1 MNDVLKIRKI
11 FENRKPESIKKL
23 REVSVVIALMNID
36 DKLHLIFEKRSKSV
50 NQSGDISFIGG
61 HIEEDETPLSA
72 AIRETKEECNLS
84 DDNINIIGQSDY
96 LMNFNSLFVHT
107 FVCEITNIKFE
118 DIDYNDEVEK
128 LIAVPLDEIM
138 STKYS
143 SYKSKI
149 AIERDENFPYHLI
162 ENGKNYNFFTGNEE
176 TYFYEFK
183 NCVVWGLTAKILNN
197 FVEILKDGDFLL
209 DL

>member
-1 MNDVLKIRKI
+1 MNDVLRIQKI
-11 FENRKPESIKKL
+11 FENRRPESIKKL
-23 REVSVVIALMNID
+23 REVSVVIALINIG
-36 DKLHLIFEKRSKSV
+36 DKLHLIFEKRSDSV

-61 HIEEDETPLSA
+61 HIEENESPLSA

-84 DDNINIIGQSDY
+84 EDNINIIAQSDY

-107 FVCEITNIKFE
+107 FIFEIINVKFE

-128 LIAVPLDEIM
+128 LIAVPLEEIM
-138 STKYS
+138 HTNYS

-149 AIERDENFPYHLI
+149 KIERDENFPYHLI
-162 ENGKNYNFFTGNEE
+162 ENGKNYNFFTGNEV

-183 NCVVWGLTAKILNN
+183 YYVICGLTAKILNN
-197 FVEILKDGDFLL
+197 FVEILKDGGFY
-209 DL
+209 

>member
-1 MNDVLKIRKI
+1 MNDVLRIRDI
-11 FENRKPESIKKL
+11 FKNRKPESIKKL
-23 REVSVVIALMNID
+23 REVSVVIALMNIN
-36 DKLHLIFEKRSKSV
+36 DKLHLIFEKRSGNV

-61 HIEEDETPLSA
+61 HMEENESALSA

-84 DDNINIIGQSDY
+84 DENINIIAQSNY

-107 FVCEITNIKFE
+107 FIFEIINVKFE

-128 LIAVPLDEIM
+128 LIAVPLEEIM
-138 STKYS
+138 HTNYS

-149 AIERDENFPYHLI
+149 KIERDENFPYHLI
-162 ENGKNYNFFTGNEE
+162 ENGKNYNFFTGNEV

-183 NCVVWGLTAKILNN
+183 NCIMWGLTAKILNN
-197 FVEILKDGDFLL
+197 FVEILKDGGFY
-209 DL
+209 

>member
-1 MNDVLKIRKI
+1 MNDVLRIRDI
-11 FENRKPESIKKL
+11 FKNRKPESIKKL
-23 REVSVVIALMNID
+23 REVSVVIALMNIN
-36 DKLHLIFEKRSKSV
+36 DKLHLIFEKLSGNV

-61 HIEEDETPLSA
+61 HMEENESALTA

-84 DDNINIIGQSDY
+84 DENINIIAQSDY

-107 FVCEITNIKFE
+107 FIFEIINVKFE

-128 LIAVPLDEIM
+128 LIAVPLEEIIH
-138 STKYS
+138 TNYS

-149 AIERDENFPYHLI
+149 KIERDENFPYHLI
-162 ENGKNYNFFTGNEE
+162 ENGKNYNFFTGNEV

-183 NCVVWGLTAKILNN
+183 NCIIWGLTAKILNN
-197 FVEILKDGDFLL
+197 FVEILKDGGFY
-209 DL
+209 

>member
-11 FENRKPESIKKL
+11 FENRKPTSIKKIK
-23 REVSVVIALMNID
+23 EVSVIIALMNIN
-36 DKLHLIFEKRSKSV
+36 DKLHLIFEKRSGSV
-50 NQSGDISFIGG
+50 NQSGDLSFIGG

-84 DDNINIIGQSDY
+84 EDNINIIGESDY
-96 LMNFNSLFVHT
+96 LINFNSLFVHT

-118 DIDYNDEVEK
+118 DIDCNDEVEK
-128 LIAVPLDEIM
+128 LIAVPLEEII
-138 STKYS
+138 STHPS

-149 AIERDENFPYHLI
+149 TIERDENFPYHLI
-162 ENGKNYNFFTGNEE
+162 ENGRNYNFFSGNEV

-183 NCVVWGLTAKILNN
+183 NCIVWGLTAKILNN

>member
-36 DKLHLIFEKRSKSV
+36 DKLHLIFEKRSESV

-61 HIEEDETPLSA
+61 HIEENETPLSA

>member
-1 MNDVLKIRKI
+1 
-11 FENRKPESIKKL
+11 
-23 REVSVVIALMNID
+23 MNIN
-36 DKLHLIFEKRSKSV
+36 DKLHLIFEKRSGNV

-61 HIEEDETPLSA
+61 HMEENESALTA

-84 DDNINIIGQSDY
+84 DENINIIAQSDY

-107 FVCEITNIKFE
+107 FIFEIINVKFE

-128 LIAVPLDEIM
+128 LIAVPLEEIIH
-138 STKYS
+138 TNYS

-149 AIERDENFPYHLI
+149 KIERDENFPYHLI
-162 ENGKNYNFFTGNEE
+162 ENGKNYNFFTGNEV

-183 NCVVWGLTAKILNN
+183 NCIIWGLTAKILNN
-197 FVEILKDGDFLL
+197 FVEILKNGGFY
-209 DL
+209 

>member
-1 MNDVLKIRKI
+1 MNDVLRIRDI
-11 FENRKPESIKKL
+11 FKNRKPESIKKL
-23 REVSVVIALMNID
+23 REVSVVIALMNIN
-36 DKLHLIFEKRSKSV
+36 DKLHLIFEIGSGNV

-61 HIEEDETPLSA
+61 HLEENESALSA

-84 DDNINIIGQSDY
+84 DENINIIAQSDY

-107 FVCEITNIKFE
+107 FIFEIINVRFE

-128 LIAVPLDEIM
+128 LIAVPLEEIM
-138 STKYS
+138 HTNYS

-149 AIERDENFPYHLI
+149 KIERDENFPYHLI
-162 ENGKNYNFFTGNEE
+162 ENGKNYNFFTGNEV

-183 NCVVWGLTAKILNN
+183 NCIIWGLTAKILNN
-197 FVEILKDGDFLL
+197 FVEILKDGGFY
-209 DL
+209 

>member
-1 MNDVLKIRKI
+1 MNDVLKIRNI
-11 FENRKPESIKKL
+11 FENRKPTSIKKIK
-23 REVSVVIALMNID
+23 EVSVIIAFMNIN
-36 DKLHLIFEKRSKSV
+36 DKLHLIFEKRSGSV
-50 NQSGDISFIGG
+50 NQSGDLSFIGG

-84 DDNINIIGQSDY
+84 EDNINIIGESDY
-96 LMNFNSLFVHT
+96 LINFNSLFVHT

-118 DIDYNDEVEK
+118 DIDCNDEVEK
-128 LIAVPLDEIM
+128 LIAVPLEEII
-138 STKYS
+138 STHPS

-149 AIERDENFPYHLI
+149 TVERDENFPYHLI
-162 ENGKNYNFFTGNEE
+162 ENGRNYNFFSGNEV

-183 NCVVWGLTAKILNN
+183 NCIVWGLTAKILNN